1 MKESIRSFVNPGITL
16 RASCAI
22 AQGYLGDYSL
32 RCCDNAIA
40 PSCLR
45 RSKRQSLNAEVMR
58 RGQSTI
64 RFRDRLNSLETS
76 GTSILFRDTR
86 THGLHQISCIWL
98 PFVSEMLSLLH
109 RLENM
114 IKKDDHH
121 SLHHYDQI
129 CTHLLPRDRCQRR
142 NLRALPG
149 HPHITT
155 LIRMLWLNAPTTP
168 PTTTHYN
175 HDHTRAD

>member
-32 RCCDNAIA
+32 RCCDNAVA

-86 THGLHQISCIWL
+86 THGLQQISCIWL
-98 PFVSEMLSLLH
+98 LFVSEMLRLLH

-129 CTHLLPRDRCQRR
+129 CTYLLPRDRCQRR

-149 HPHITT
+149 HPHTTT
-155 LIRMLWLNAPTTP
+155 LIRMLWLSNHSTSLTTYHHYHQP
-168 PTTTHYN
+168 P
-175 HDHTRAD
+175 